1 MNRGS
6 GVGQHAMVE
15 HKECQL
21 EPVGYADLIEDS
33 PQRVLYDLFREL
45 ELRRNIPISYNL
57 ELRPLQC
64 VAPSPR
70 ACRVL
75 EFLLNLR

>member
-15 HKECQL
+15 HEECQL

-33 PQRVLYDLFREL
+33 PQRVLYDLFRDM
-45 ELRRNIPISYNL
+45 ELRRNIPILITSNYGRYN
-57 ELRPLQC
+57 
-64 VAPSPR
+64 A
-70 ACRVL
+70 
-75 EFLLNLR
+75 